1 VLTVTG
7 GQDVFVHAEEFKNRD
22 EARARYLQI
31 TGRLRA
37 ERDRDLG
44 CYNLLYAG
52 RRPVVAIIAPEAPPA
67 DVLAGWRGK
76 PIELPCEFWEML
88 ALRHGRSRAHEQ
100 HEQQHGGTW
109 SAPDGR
115 EILEKPPDNPRL
127 EEWEEWGVRRRDAH
141 ARE

>member
-1 VLTVTG
+1 M
-7 GQDVFVHAEEFKNRD
+7 FMHAEEFNTRE

-67 DVLAGWRGK
+67 DVLAGWSGK
-76 PIELPCEFWEML
+76 TIELPREFWEKL
-88 ALRHGRSRAHEQ
+88 ALRHGRSRAPD
-100 HEQQHGGTW
+100 QQEPQPAGGTGI
-109 SAPDGR
+109 APDGR
-115 EILEKPPDNPRL
+115 EIPEKPPESPRL

-141 ARE
+141 HRK

>member
-1 VLTVTG
+1 
-7 GQDVFVHAEEFKNRD
+7 VFMHAEEFNTRE

-52 RRPVVAIIAPEAPPA
+52 RRPMVAIIAPEAPPA
-67 DVLAGWRGK
+67 DVLAGWSGK
-76 PIELPCEFWEML
+76 TVELPREFWEKL
-88 ALRHGRSRAHEQ
+88 ALRHGRSRAHDQQELQ
-100 HEQQHGGTW
+100 QQQHDSGAGI
-109 SAPDGR
+109 APDGR
-115 EILEKPPDNPRL
+115 EISEKPPESPRL

-141 ARE
+141 HRT

>member
-1 VLTVTG
+1 
-7 GQDVFVHAEEFKNRD
+7 VFMHAEEFNTRE

-67 DVLAGWRGK
+67 DVLAGWSGK
-76 PIELPCEFWEML
+76 TVELPREFWETL
-88 ALRHGRSRAHEQ
+88 TLRHSRSRARDLQ
-100 HEQQHGGTW
+100 EQQHGDTGI
-109 SAPDGR
+109 APDGR
-115 EILEKPPDNPRL
+115 EIPEKPPESPRL
-127 EEWEEWGVRRRDAH
+127 EEWEEWGMRRRDAH
-141 ARE
+141 HRT

>member
-1 VLTVTG
+1 M
-7 GQDVFVHAEEFKNRD
+7 FMHAEEFNTRE

-67 DVLAGWRGK
+67 DVLAGWSGK
-76 PIELPCEFWEML
+76 TVELPREFWEML
-88 ALRHGRSRAHEQ
+88 ALRHGRSRARDQ
-100 HEQQHGGTW
+100 QEQQHGGGTGI
-109 SAPDGR
+109 APDGR
-115 EILEKPPDNPRL
+115 EIPDKPPESPRL
-127 EEWEEWGVRRRDAH
+127 EEWEEWGVGRRDAH
-141 ARE
+141 HRN